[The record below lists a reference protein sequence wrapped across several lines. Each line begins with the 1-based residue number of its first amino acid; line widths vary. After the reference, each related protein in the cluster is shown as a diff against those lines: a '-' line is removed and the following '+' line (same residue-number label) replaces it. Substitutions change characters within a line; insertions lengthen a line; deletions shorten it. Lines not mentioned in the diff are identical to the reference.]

1 MCAKTH
7 SAAPSADEL
16 PVASAALLLPFS
28 LKPMDTS
35 CATMSASGS
44 IAGCAGSS
52 PPIVCADSPSSAGGK
67 VSSPAAIP
75 VPRSTDSTSTV
86 SGMGTKTSSFRGV
99 QSSAT

>member
-44 IAGCAGSS
+44 IAGSGSS